1 MNESNLNDLLCC
13 PFCYGGV
20 VFHKTYGTEKKCS
33 DCLGRGKLKRKKLI
47 KLGVS
52 T

>member
-1 MNESNLNDLLCC
+1 MIEFNLNELLSC

-33 DCLGRGKLKRKKLI
+33 DCLGKGKIKRKKLV
-47 KLGVS
+47 KLDLS
-52 T
+52 